1 MMNFELTSEQ
11 QMLCASMFDTASKL
25 EAGQTFEE
33 RWSILANT
41 GIFGTCVDKKYG
53 GSGLGAIDMLLLLEA
68 LAKGNPDNGLS
79 FAVAAHT
86 LACVLPISEYASDE
100 LKQKYLPSLIDGTF
114 IAANAMTETESGSDV
129 YTMQCSASHQDG
141 NYVLNGTKT
150 FVSNCGDASL
160 VLTYAK
166 TDPDK
171 GFFGGIT
178 AFVVEKGNYS
188 IGAEFKKMGL
198 ESCSLGEIVFEEV
211 SLPENA
217 VVGKEGGGGMI
228 FNRSMEWER
237 ICLTGI
243 HLGAM
248 ERVLKKTVDFV
259 KQRKSKGDSIGKFQA
274 VSHRLAEMK
283 VLLESSRNMA
293 FKAAWTLDNKKSA
306 GEEAAIAKLLVS
318 TSVKDFML
326 KAMQIFGGYGY
337 VADYGIEQEVRDA
350 LAATIYSGT
359 SDIQKNIIALYLGIK

>member
-1 MMNFELTSEQ
+1 
-11 QMLCASMFDTASKL
+11 
-25 EAGQTFEE
+25 
-33 RWSILANT
+33 
-41 GIFGTCVDKKYG
+41 
-53 GSGLGAIDMLLLLEA
+53 
-68 LAKGNPDNGLS
+68 
-79 FAVAAHT
+79 
-86 LACVLPISEYASDE
+86 
-100 LKQKYLPSLIDGTF
+100 
-114 IAANAMTETESGSDV
+114 MTETESGSDV

-326 KAMQIFGGYGY
+326 KAMQVFGGSSAVMVMWQITGSNRKY
-337 VADYGIEQEVRDA
+337 VMHWLPPYILEHQIFKRT
-350 LAATIYSGT
+350 LLPCTSG
-359 SDIQKNIIALYLGIK
+359 SNSNLNNAFFIIH